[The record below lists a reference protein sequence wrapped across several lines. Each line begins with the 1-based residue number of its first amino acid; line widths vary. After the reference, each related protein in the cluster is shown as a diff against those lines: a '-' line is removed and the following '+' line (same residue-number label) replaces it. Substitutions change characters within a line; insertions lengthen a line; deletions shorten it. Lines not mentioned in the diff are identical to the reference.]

1 VTKQSTNLSIRNA
14 VRLLIFCVFFH
25 LTISASF
32 ADTYKIDSAHSSIRF
47 SINHLGF
54 SYTTGRFDNID
65 GIFSFNENRELA
77 SGKAKIFVKTK
88 SINTNHKERD
98 DLLRGFSFFH
108 TAKHPIAMFKAT
120 KITRDISDSN
130 IPKTT
135 GTITGNLTLMGKT
148 HSETFNL
155 IFIGEGRD
163 PWLRYRMGFKA
174 NGVIKRSNYNL
185 SFMEGAIGDDV
196 SIEVFI
202 EAIKQ

>member
-1 VTKQSTNLSIRNA
+1 MNIQPTNLWIRNA
-14 VRLLIFCVFFH
+14 VTLCLFCVFFH
-25 LTISASF
+25 LTISASL
-32 ADTYKIDSAHSSIRF
+32 ADTYKIDNAHSSIRF

-65 GIFSFNENRELA
+65 GIFSFNEKRELSSA
-77 SGKAKIFVKTK
+77 TARIFVKTK

-98 DLLRGFSFFH
+98 DLLKGFSFFH

-120 KITRDISDSN
+120 KITRDMANNN
-130 IPKTT
+130 IDRNT

-174 NGVIKRSNYNL
+174 VGVIKRSDYNL

>member
-1 VTKQSTNLSIRNA
+1 MTSQATNLWVRNT
-14 VRLLIFCVFFH
+14 VNLLLFCAFFN
-25 LTISASF
+25 LTVSASF
-32 ADTYKIDSAHSSIRF
+32 ADTYKIDNAHSSIRF

-65 GIFSFNENRELA
+65 GIFSFNEKRELSSA
-77 SGKAKIFVKTK
+77 KAKIFVKTN

-98 DLLRGFSFFH
+98 DLLKGFSFFH
-108 TAKHPIAMFKAT
+108 TAKHPIAMFKAE
-120 KITRDISDSN
+120 KITRN
-130 IPKTT
+130 KTNNTLTNT

-148 HSETFNL
+148 HSETFDL
-155 IFIGEGRD
+155 TFVGEGRD

-174 NGVIKRSNYNL
+174 SGIIQRSNYNL

-196 SIEVFI
+196 FIEIFI